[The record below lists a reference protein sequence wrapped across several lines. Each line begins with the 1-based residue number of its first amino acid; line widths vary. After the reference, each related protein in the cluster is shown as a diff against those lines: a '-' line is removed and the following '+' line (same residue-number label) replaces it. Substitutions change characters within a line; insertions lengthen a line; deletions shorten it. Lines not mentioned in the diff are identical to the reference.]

1 LSKKGIESNLYN
13 TTFSDEFMRLLN
25 SYKLY
30 GYSSKRD
37 FVEHAL
43 RHYKINYK
51 NNINKLNLMT
61 ILQNMMNDNLK
72 IIENQTLIN
81 AKNIY
86 FLDLLFYELFFSDR
100 VQEGIETDRNELNII
115 IEMCQEKSKNKV
127 KEIIEVNHNHT

>member
-51 NNINKLNLMT
+51 NNINKINLMT
-61 ILQNMMNDNLK
+61 ILQNMLHDNLK

-81 AKNIY
+81 VKNTY
-86 FLDLLFYELFFSDR
+86 FLDLLLHDLFFSGRTQNAPD
-100 VQEGIETDRNELNII
+100 IKKDELKII
-115 IEMCQEKSKNKV
+115 VEMHLEKSKSKI
-127 KEIIEVNHNHT
+127 KEIIEVNYK